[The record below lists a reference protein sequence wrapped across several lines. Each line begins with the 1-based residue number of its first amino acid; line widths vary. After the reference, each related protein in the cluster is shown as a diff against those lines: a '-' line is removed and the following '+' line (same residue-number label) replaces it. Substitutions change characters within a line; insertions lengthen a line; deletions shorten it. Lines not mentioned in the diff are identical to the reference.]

1 MCDIR
6 NHLILHTICRETSF
20 IYDFC
25 LCIFYY
31 FKFAVLQWAFGGGP
45 QQAVVDLGVASWPDE
60 QPERVPGM
68 YVIRCPAPAESQKGK
83 RSFTPIKSWDVNVVF
98 VFYEF
103 DLVWITP
110 VKCSVCIWF
119 IAFYIKKIFI
129 NTSGD
134 NRMVLSA
141 NRRNRSQEASPG
153 VKEKATAAT

>member
-1 MCDIR
+1 MISETIWYCTLSVEKQVSYMIFVCVYFTISNFPFCSELLEEDHNKRLLISVWHR
-6 NHLILHTICRETSF
+6 DQTSSLSEFLGCMSFGVRHLLNPKKVS
-20 IYDFC
+20 
-25 LCIFYY
+25 
-31 FKFAVLQWAFGGGP
+31 G
-45 QQAVVDLGVASWPDE
+45 
-60 QPERVPGM
+60 
-68 YVIRCPAPAESQKGK
+68 
-83 RSFTPIKSWDVNVVF
+83 SFTPIKSWDVNVVF